1 MRFLLG
7 ISLIKTL
14 TEQREPKVAT
24 RILLEVTKL
33 PKAGHLHQS
42 DAWHCKGSTCASHE
56 ALMRAEQTPGVTP
69 NKWEDMSHFFL
80 N

>member
-1 MRFLLG
+1 MRFQLG

-33 PKAGHLHQS
+33 PKAGHLQ
-42 DAWHCKGSTCASHE
+42 
-56 ALMRAEQTPGVTP
+56 
-69 NKWEDMSHFFL
+69 
-80 N
+80 